1 MSDEQLTLAQHTQK
15 WESRLTFFWK
25 LLIIFGVMTICV
37 TTGFV
42 VYTLTEVQRVS
53 QVNSRLNQR
62 MIECTTPGYRC
73 YDEGQERT
81 GQAVVTL
88 NEVTKAAVI
97 CADQPGVIT
106 QATMESCLKKQLGK

>member
-1 MSDEQLTLAQHTQK
+1 MTDEQLALARHTQT
-15 WESRLTFFWK
+15 WENRLTFFWK
-25 LLIIFGVMTICV
+25 LLIIFGVLTICA
-37 TTGFV
+37 TAGFV
-42 VYTLTEVQRVS
+42 VYTLAEVQRVS

-73 YDEGQERT
+73 YDDGTART
-81 GQAVVTL
+81 GEAVHSL